1 MDFSCYRN
9 FSKMIHLFLSCCHRI
24 ILFKINAFSAYI
36 IYFLSLSCVGFGFL
50 KALKP
55 RTDAFTPRNIDLF
68 YTSVSAT
75 TVSSMSSVEMEAF
88 SNAQLVV
95 MTFLMFLGGE
105 IFVSMLRV
113 HLNAFKV
120 TRKLRVEGRDE
131 PHVSVVKVP
140 DETGNLSHQDF
151 DDESLKYGSIRFLG
165 WVVLGYVA
173 MVQIIGIA
181 SVLMYLGLV
190 SGAKNV
196 VRNKGIKRLTFV
208 VFTVMSSFASCG
220 YVPTNENMV
229 VFKEYSGLL
238 LILIPQ
244 LLLGN
249 TLFPAAL
256 RGVLWIGRRNNMAK
270 YLLKSSGMEIGYMH
284 LLPGLQ
290 CLLLVATV
298 LGFLL
303 IGFVFFSSMEWN
315 NAGLDGL
322 NTYQKVVGI
331 VFQIVNARHAGETI
345 VDLSTIAP
353 AILVFFV
360 LLMYLPPYTLFL
372 PIEKDEQIMS
382 KCEGKE
388 KRRNTIVENFIF
400 SQLSYLAIFIILI
413 CITERKSLKED
424 PLNFSVLNI
433 TLEVIS
439 AYGNVGFTTGYSC
452 DRQLRA
458 DPKCVNKWYGFSGK
472 WSDEGKIILIIV
484 MFFGRLK
491 QFNMNGGRA
500 WMLL

>member
-1 MDFSCYRN
+1 MTKLFMSC
-9 FSKMIHLFLSCCHRI
+9 SHRI

-36 IYFLSLSCVGFGFL
+36 IYLLSLSCVGFGLL
-50 KALKP
+50 KASKP
-55 RTDAFTPRNIDLF
+55 RTDDFTPRNIDLF
-68 YTSVSAT
+68 YTSVSAAT
-75 TVSSMSSVEMEAF
+75 ISSMSAVEMEAF

-95 MTFLMFLGGE
+95 MTFLMFVGGE

-120 TRKLRVEGRDE
+120 TRKLRV
-131 PHVSVVKVP
+131 VKVH
-140 DETGNLSHQDF
+140 DETGTLSHQDF
-151 DDESLKYGSIRFLG
+151 DDESLKYDSIRFLG
-165 WVVLGYVA
+165 WVVLGYVVV
-173 MVQIIGIA
+173 VQTIGIA
-181 SVLMYLGLV
+181 SVLIYLGLV

-208 VFTVMSSFASCG
+208 VFTVVSSFASCG
-220 YVPTNENMV
+220 FVPTNENMV

-256 RGVLWIGRRNNMAK
+256 RGVLWSGRRNNMAK
-270 YLLKSSGMEIGYMH
+270 YLLRSSGMEIGYMD
-284 LLPGLQ
+284 LLPGLH
-290 CLLLVATV
+290 CVLLVATV
-298 LGFLL
+298 FGFLS
-303 IGFVFFSSMEWN
+303 IGFAFFSSMEWN

-322 NTYQKVVGI
+322 NTYQKVVAI
-331 VFQIVNARHAGETI
+331 FFQCANARHAGETI

-360 LLMYLPPYTLFL
+360 LLMYLPPYTSFL
-372 PIEKDEQIMS
+372 PIEKDEQITS

-388 KRRNTIVENFIF
+388 RRRNTIIQTFIF
-400 SQLSYLAIFIILI
+400 SQLSYLVIFIILI

-484 MFFGRLK
+484 MFFGRLN
-491 QFNMNGGRA
+491 QFNMNGGC
-500 WMLL
+500 

>member
-1 MDFSCYRN
+1 M
-9 FSKMIHLFLSCCHRI
+9 SKLLMSRCHHNL
-24 ILFKINAFSAYI
+24 LFKINAFSAYI
-36 IYFLSLSCVGFGFL
+36 LYFLSLSCVGFGVI

-55 RTDAFTPRNIDLF
+55 RTDEFTPRNIDLF
-68 YTSVSAT
+68 YTSVSAA
-75 TVSSMSSVEMEAF
+75 TVSSMSAVEMEAF

-95 MTFLMFLGGE
+95 MMFLMFVGGE
-105 IFVSMLRV
+105 IFISMLKV
-113 HLNAFKV
+113 HLNAYKM
-120 TRKLRVEGRDE
+120 TRKLRDEGGYE
-131 PHVSVVKVP
+131 SHVSVSPLTASHGFDQMELSVVKVV
-140 DETGNLSHQDF
+140 DETGSPQDF

-165 WVVLGYVA
+165 WVVLGYVVV
-173 MVQIIGIA
+173 VQIIGIA
-181 SVLMYLGLV
+181 SVLLYLGLV
-190 SGAKNV
+190 SGAENV
-196 VRNKGIKRLTFV
+196 VRNKGIKRLTFA
-208 VFTVMSSFASCG
+208 VFTVVSSFASCG
-220 YVPTNENMV
+220 FVPTNENMV
-229 VFKEYSGLL
+229 VLKEYSGLL

-256 RGVLWIGRRNNMAK
+256 RGVLWIDRRNNMAK
-270 YLLKSSGMEIGYMH
+270 YLLRGSGMEIGYTH
-284 LLPGLQ
+284 LLPGVQ
-290 CLLLVATV
+290 CLMLVATV
-298 LGFLL
+298 VGFVLV
-303 IGFVFFSSMEWN
+303 GFVFFLFLEWN

-331 VFQIVNARHAGETI
+331 LFQCANARHAGETI
-345 VDLSTIAP
+345 VDLSTVAP
-353 AILVFFV
+353 AILVFFM
-360 LLMYLPPYTLFL
+360 LLMYLPPYTSFL
-372 PIEKDEQIMS
+372 PIENDEQITS

-388 KRRNTIVENFIF
+388 ERRNTVVQNFIF

-491 QFNMNGGRA
+491 QFNTNGGRA
-500 WMLL
+500 